1 MKALIA
7 GGAGF
12 IGTRLCKRFLK
23 AGAEVV
29 CVDNFRTSKKE
40 NIQDLLQRKD
50 FHFIQQD
57 ILQPFPQNALSLVAN
72 CNLLINLASPASPR
86 HYERYN
92 LETAYANSL
101 GAINLLEM
109 AREYKMRFVYAS
121 TSEVYGNPQVHP
133 QQEEYWG
140 NVNPIGPRSCY
151 DESKRFGEMISFL
164 FLRRYQLD
172 VRVARIF
179 NTYGPGM
186 QADDGRVISNFITQ
200 ALSGADLTIYGDG
213 KQTRSFCYIDDTVE
227 GLFLLATEENLAGAV
242 INLGASEEK
251 SIIEIATLIIALSKS
266 SSGLVFSALPENDP
280 EKRCPDISRAKN
292 LLSWTPQVTLA
303 DGLARTINFFRR
315 REHFPNYRITTNYRR
330 NILENIS
337 PIS

>member
-1 MKALIA
+1 MKVLIA

-12 IGTRLCKRFLK
+12 IGTHLCKRFLK
-23 AGAEVV
+23 AGVEVV
-29 CVDNFRTSKKE
+29 CVDNFRTGKRI

-57 ILQPFPQNALSLVAN
+57 ILLPFPQNALSLVTD

-86 HYERYN
+86 HYERYD

-101 GAINLLEM
+101 GTINLLEM
-109 AREYKMRFVYAS
+109 AREHKMRFVYAS

-133 QQEEYWG
+133 QSEVYWG

-179 NTYGPGM
+179 NSYGPDM
-186 QADDGRVISNFITQ
+186 QADDGRVISNFIIQ
-200 ALSGADLTIYGDG
+200 ALSGADLTIYGNG

-227 GLFLLATEENLAGAV
+227 GLFLLATKDHLAGAV

-266 SSGLVFSALPENDP
+266 QSGLVFLLLPEDDP
-280 EKRCPDISRAKN
+280 EKRCPDISRAKS
-292 LLSWTPQVTLA
+292 LLSWTPQVSLA
-303 DGLARTINFFRR
+303 DGLARTINFFRTR
-315 REHFPNYRITTNYRR
+315 DGSLIWANP
-330 NILENIS
+330 LG
-337 PIS
+337 